1 MDASLMQRIEIF
13 QNTMES
19 SRATK
24 NASKRL
30 LKIISCSHRYK
41 LEDIALVETQLE
53 NMASQKL
60 TKSAIQNVVLE
71 RLVEVT
77 GGTVCSALKRS
88 SITKI

>member
-1 MDASLMQRIEIF
+1 MIQSIEIF

-30 LKIISCSHRYK
+30 LKIISSSHHYK
-41 LEDIALVETQLE
+41 LEDIALVETHTE
-53 NMASQKL
+53 NMASQQL
-60 TKSAIQNVVLE
+60 TKSAIQNVDLE

-77 GGTVCSALKRS
+77 
-88 SITKI
+88 